1 MCGIFGVASISGLNG
16 INIKSSTDTLYHRGP
31 DDYGDYQD
39 EVVALGHRR
48 LSIIDLDGGHQPV
61 LNKEET
67 SVIVFNGEIYNYR
80 DIKCSLEKKGYEFS
94 TNSDTETIL
103 HAYEEW
109 GQDCVSHL
117 RGMFA
122 FAIWDKSKQE
132 LFIARDRLGIK
143 PLFYAEYNGVF
154 YFASEI
160 KAILNESPISKT
172 IDELALTCY
181 FSLSYIPAPLTI
193 YSNIRKLLP
202 GHTIT
207 WSNGRLSFNKYWDL
221 YFQPDREKSESY
233 FIDGIGQLLSES
245 VDGHMLS
252 DVPLGAFLSG
262 GVDSSAIVS
271 LMPQFTQEPIST
283 YCMGFG
289 GNTGGYLDER
299 SYARMVADQ
308 YNTRH
313 HEYEVEPKAEGI
325 VEKLIGAFDE
335 PFADDSMIPSYYVS
349 KIASEHV
356 KVILSGLGG
365 DELFAGYERY
375 LGLRYQSIYSKIPKF
390 IRKNI
395 FANIVDIIPERS
407 DGHYTINHLKRF
419 IRGGALDPDQCYI
432 SYLVLLNSSIRKD
445 FFNNSKRFEGYFD
458 DCVNLLAGYF
468 NSENVEGPKDSVD
481 RALFCDI
488 KTYLP
493 EDILALSDR
502 VSMQHSLEVRVPFL
516 DHKLMEFCATI
527 PPELRLKGFNK
538 KYLLKKAFTGRIPDE
553 VISHRKQ
560 GFVGPTSK
568 WISTDLKQ
576 YVLETLSKRNLEKH
590 GYINFQTVER
600 ILHEHFMGKQIHDK
614 LIWSLV
620 VFQRW
625 YEANF

>member
-1 MCGIFGVASISGLNG
+1 MCGIFGVASINGLKG
-16 INIKSSTDTLYHRGP
+16 INIRSSTDTLYHRGP

-39 EVVALGHRR
+39 DYVAIGHRR
-48 LSIIDLDGGHQPV
+48 LSIIDLDGGHQPMIN
-61 LNKEET
+61 NKKT
-67 SVIVFNGEIYNYR
+67 SIIIFNGEIYNYR
-80 DIKCSLEKKGYEFS
+80 EIKKSLEKKGYVFS

-103 HAYEEW
+103 YAYEEW
-109 GQDCVSHL
+109 GQECVSHL

-122 FAIWDKSKQE
+122 FAIWDKYNQE

-143 PLFYAEYNGVF
+143 PLFYAEYNGIF

-160 KAILNESPISKT
+160 KAILNESPITKE
-172 IDELALTCY
+172 IDKLALTSY

-207 WSNGRLSFNKYWDL
+207 WKNGKTRFNKYWDL
-221 YFQPDREKSESY
+221 YFQPDRDKSESY
-233 FIDGIGQLLSES
+233 FTDGIVQLLNES
-245 VDGHMLS
+245 VGAHMIS

-262 GVDSSAIVS
+262 GIDSSVIVS
-271 LMPQFTQEPIST
+271 LMPEFTDERINT
-283 YCMGFG
+283 FCMGFG

-299 SYARMVADQ
+299 VYARLVANQ
-308 YNTRH
+308 YSTRH
-313 HEYEVEPKAEGI
+313 HEYEVQPKAEGI
-325 VEKLIGAFDE
+325 IDRLIELFDE
-335 PFADDSMIPSYYVS
+335 PFADDSVIPSYYVS

-375 LGLRYQSIYSKIPKF
+375 LCLRYQAIYSKIPKF
-390 IRKNI
+390 IRKDI
-395 FANIVDIIPERS
+395 FANLVDKIPERS

-419 IRGGALDPDQCYI
+419 IRGGALEPDQCYI
-432 SYLVLLNSSIRKD
+432 SYLIMLNSRIRKD
-445 FFNNSKRFEGYFD
+445 FFNEKKIFDGYFD
-458 DCVNLLAGYF
+458 DCVNLLADYF
-468 NSENVEGPKDSVD
+468 NSDNIDGPKDSVD

-527 PPELRLKGFNK
+527 PPELRLKGFDK
-538 KYLLKKAFTGRIPDE
+538 KYLLKKAFKGRIPDE

-576 YVLETLSKRNLEKH
+576 YVIKTLSRKNIDKH
-590 GYINFQTVER
+590 GYINPLTVDK
-600 ILHEHFMGKQIHDK
+600 ILDEHFSGKQIHDK
-614 LIWSLV
+614 LIWSMV
-620 VFQRW
+620 VFQKW